1 MMQIRYNMTA
11 ANTTILGPGNRAVLW
26 TQGCS
31 RIPPCEGCIGESARD
46 PLGGKL
52 ESTERVCRWILSC
65 PRIDGITISGG
76 EPFDQAAA
84 VAELVRMVRATR
96 PELSLVVYT
105 GRYYEQLLEQAASDP
120 ATAELL
126 SQIQVL
132 IDGPYVAALDDGV
145 PYRGSSN
152 QRILILDEAYR
163 PQAQAYYTSQPGRKI
178 ELIVTPE
185 GTRMVGVPSRT
196 QAQSWLN
203 LKRRIS
209 EREEK

>member
-1 MMQIRYNMTA
+1 MMQIRYNMTVA
-11 ANTTILGPGNRAVLW
+11 STPNLGPGNRAVLW
-26 TQGCS
+26 TQGCT
-31 RIPPCEGCIGESARD
+31 RIPPCEGCIGESARN

-52 ESTERVCRWILSC
+52 ESTEHICQWILSL
-65 PRIDGITISGG
+65 PQIDGITISGG
-76 EPFDQAAA
+76 EPFDQVAA
-84 VAELVRMVRATR
+84 VAELIRMVRASR

-105 GRYYEQLLEQAASDP
+105 GRYYEKLLEQAASDP

-152 QRILILDEAYR
+152 QRILILDSAYC
-163 PQAQAYYTSQPGRKI
+163 PQAQAYYTSEPGRRI

-185 GTRMVGVPSRT
+185 GTRMVGVPSKT
-196 QAQSWLN
+196 QARSWHN
-203 LKRRIS
+203 LKCRIS
-209 EREEK
+209 ERKEN

>member
-1 MMQIRYNMTA
+1 MMQIRYNMTVPC
-11 ANTTILGPGNRAVLW
+11 TTILGPGNRAVLW
-26 TQGCS
+26 TQGCT
-31 RIPPCEGCIGESARD
+31 RVPICEGCIGESARD
-46 PLGGKL
+46 PRGGKL
-52 ESTERVCRWILSC
+52 ESTERICQWILSC
-65 PRIDGITISGG
+65 PQIDGITISGG

-84 VAELVRMVRATR
+84 VAELIRMVRASR
-96 PELSLVVYT
+96 PDLSLVVYT
-105 GRYYEQLLEQAASDP
+105 GRYYEQLLEQAASDQ

-152 QRILILDEAYR
+152 QRILILDKTYR
-163 PQAQAYYTSQPGRKI
+163 PQAQAYYTNQPGRKI

-185 GTRMVGVPSRT
+185 GTRMVGVPSQA
-196 QAQSWLN
+196 QAQSWHN

>member
-31 RIPPCEGCIGESARD
+31 RVPPCEGCIGESARD

>member
-1 MMQIRYNMTA
+1 MMQIRYNMTVP
-11 ANTTILGPGNRAVLW
+11 NTTILGPGNRAVLW
-26 TQGCS
+26 TQGCT
-31 RIPPCEGCIGESARD
+31 RVPPCEGCIGESARD
-46 PLGGKL
+46 PQGGKL
-52 ESTERVCRWILSC
+52 ASTDRICQWILSC
-65 PRIDGITISGG
+65 PGIDGITISGG
-76 EPFDQAAA
+76 EPFEQTAA
-84 VAELVRMVRATR
+84 VAELIRMVRASR

-105 GRYYEQLLEQAASDP
+105 GRCYEQLLEQAASDP

-185 GTRMVGVPSRT
+185 DTRLVGVPSRE
-196 QAQSWLN
+196 QAQSWHN
-203 LKRRIS
+203 LKRKIS